1 MNKKI
6 LCVFMAVIA
15 GSMMSGCSGAGKVE
29 AVNNSGTTS
38 QEKAGAKFGFITGTG
53 GLGDKN
59 MNDAT
64 YEGLKSWKRRA
75 LRLTWWNRM
84 MRRIFLTFNPC
95 LLSVENLTLC
105 FVSALNR
112 RIH

>member
-38 QEKAGAKFGFITGTG
+38 QEKAGAKFG
-53 GLGDKN
+53 
-59 MNDAT
+59 
-64 YEGLKSWKRRA
+64 
-75 LRLTWWNRM
+75 
-84 MRRIFLTFNPC
+84 
-95 LLSVENLTLC
+95 
-105 FVSALNR
+105 
-112 RIH
+112 